1 MKLTLTT
8 DHATSSYGIPV
19 FVDQD
24 TNQPLDYA
32 QGVRLLR
39 RSLGLSVRDLA
50 GHCGVSPRTVE
61 GWEQGRLPSKPALL
75 LMSRLLD
82 REAG

>member
-1 MKLTLTT
+1 MKPTPTIA
-8 DHATSSYGIPV
+8 HSTSSYGIPV
-19 FVDQD
+19 FVDRD

-39 RSLGLSVRDLA
+39 RSLGLSVWELA
-50 GHCGVSPRTVE
+50 EHCGVSPRTVE

-75 LMSRLLD
+75 LMARLLPD
-82 REAG
+82 TRS